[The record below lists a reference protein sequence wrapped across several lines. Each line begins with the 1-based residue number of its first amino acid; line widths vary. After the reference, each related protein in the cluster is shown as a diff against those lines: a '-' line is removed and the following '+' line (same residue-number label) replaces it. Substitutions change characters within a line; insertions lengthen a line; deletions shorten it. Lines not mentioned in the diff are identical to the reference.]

1 MKDAIFFGEMTR
13 RAALA
18 TAMGAFAVSLVR
30 PARATP
36 EKLEA
41 AIKAFTGGKPYKEGR
56 VKFDISLLVENGNS
70 VPLSVNVESP
80 MTREDH
86 VTRIGVFNEKNP
98 LPDVAIFKLTPRCGR
113 AYAATRMRLGDSQ
126 MVTAIAEMSDG
137 TYWSASSEV
146 IVTLP
151 ACVEN

>member
-1 MKDAIFFGEMTR
+1 MNETETQGLTR
-13 RAALA
+13 RGALA
-18 TAMGAFAVSLVR
+18 FAAGAFSIALVA

-36 EKLEA
+36 ESMKEV
-41 AIKAFTGGKPYKEGR
+41 IDAFTGGKPVTEGR
-56 VKFDISLLVENGNS
+56 VKFEISLLVENGNS

-80 MTREDH
+80 MTAQDR

-98 LPDVAIFKLTPRCGR
+98 LPDVAVFTLTERSGH
-113 AYAATRMRLGDSQ
+113 AQVASRMRLNDSQ

-137 TYWSASSEV
+137 TYWSGTSEV

-151 ACVEN
+151 ACVEG